1 MFVSTN
7 QYYVRYFE
15 SLAWPK
21 QKAQNIINDLI
32 SVINNKIFK
41 MILI

>member
-15 SLAWPK
+15 SISRPTL
-21 QKAQNIINDLI
+21 KAQNIIKDLI
-32 SVINNKIFK
+32 SNINNIIIKNGIY
-41 MILI
+41 